1 LYTVVFLFFCLHDF
15 RLDQHIG
22 LEEIAKYDEEAKAD
36 ANILLKEII
45 RYAKKAEIP
54 VTKHSY
60 QWIENTYKTNYSY
73 GEYFLQSLN
82 QRMNTPCRGYQ
93 SLKRLIKIRNTR
105 HLDFERDS

>member
-1 LYTVVFLFFCLHDF
+1 MYTVVFLFFCLHDF

-60 QWIENTYKTNYSY
+60 RWV
-73 GEYFLQSLN
+73 
-82 QRMNTPCRGYQ
+82 
-93 SLKRLIKIRNTR
+93 KIRTKQTIRMVNI
-105 HLDFERDS
+105 FYNP